1 MLSSI
6 SAFFEKHLAP
16 RPGEAAVDATHK
28 THLAAAA
35 LLVEVI
41 QSDDRVSEQES
52 ETLLDS
58 IAKQFDLAPEEAKR
72 LLALAREE
80 TQSATDLHQFT
91 SLINRQFSPEQKIA
105 LVEDLWRAAYADQTL
120 HKYEEHLIR
129 RIADLIHVSHTA
141 LIAAKHRAQPNR

>member
-16 RPGEAAVDATHK
+16 RPGEARANATHK

-80 TQSATDLHQFT
+80 TKSATDLHQFT
-91 SLINRQFSPEQKIA
+91 SLINRQFSPQQKVA

-129 RIADLIHVSHTA
+129 RIADLIHLSHAA
-141 LIAAKHRAQPNR
+141 LIAAKHRAQK